1 MKLYFSPASPFA
13 RKVLIALRETNLLDQ
28 VEMVPVAITPLNP
41 GEILPSQNPLG
52 KIPCLELADGTALY
66 DSRVITRYISSL
78 APATNLYPDDDTV
91 WDALTLEATA
101 DGIMDAAVTIT
112 YERRLRAE
120 EMIFEAFL
128 DEQWQKIDRA
138 LTSIENRWMPQLN
151 EQNTMPI
158 LAVAAALGYLDFR
171 HDAKNWRASHPVLSS
186 WEAEI
191 RERSSLIA
199 TAPDA

>member
-1 MKLYFSPASPFA
+1 MKLYFSAASPFA

-41 GEILPSQNPLG
+41 GDVLPSQNPLG

-78 APATNLYPDDDTV
+78 APATNLYPDDDTI

-120 EMIFEAFL
+120 EMVFEAFL
-128 DEQWQKIDRA
+128 EEQWQKIDRA

-151 EQNTMPI
+151 EQKTMPI
-158 LAVAAALGYLDFR
+158 LAVAAAIGYLDFR
-171 HDAKNWRASHPVLSS
+171 HDAKNWRASHPELAT

-191 RERSSLIA
+191 RERASLIA

>member
-1 MKLYFSPASPFA
+1 MKLYFSAASPFA

-41 GEILPSQNPLG
+41 GDVLPGQNPLG

-78 APATNLYPDDDTV
+78 APATNLYPDDDTI

-120 EMIFEAFL
+120 EMVFEAFL
-128 DEQWQKIDRA
+128 EEQWQKIDR
-138 LTSIENRWMPQLN
+138 NR
-151 EQNTMPI
+151 T
-158 LAVAAALGYLDFR
+158 F
-171 HDAKNWRASHPVLSS
+171 
-186 WEAEI
+186 
-191 RERSSLIA
+191 
-199 TAPDA
+199 